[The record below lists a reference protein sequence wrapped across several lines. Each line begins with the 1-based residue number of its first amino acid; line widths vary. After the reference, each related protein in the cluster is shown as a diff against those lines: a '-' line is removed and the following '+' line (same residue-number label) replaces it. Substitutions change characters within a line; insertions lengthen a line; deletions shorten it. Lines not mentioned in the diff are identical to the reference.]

1 MTFEKRSK
9 IKMIFEEFLTLTGGS
24 NDRSRDQGRSRKR
37 IPPGPQGGFHD
48 RTASGGVAARRG
60 IADPR

>member
-1 MTFEKRSK
+1 
-9 IKMIFEEFLTLTGGS
+9 MIFEEFPTLTGGS

-37 IPPGPQGGFHD
+37 TPPGPQGGFHD

-60 IADPR
+60 IVDPR